1 VNTGWIVKNG
11 IHDTDGKQIVMIHDI
26 LFKGRQKIE
35 WDEVESYVKRYVGE
49 FVEIAE
55 TKDIVYMGSDL
66 PDEYAGSKY
75 TARLKGTMAKAKAN
89 AAQGIPEMLEIAT
102 NKRFKENL
110 ADKHNKNAKNGWY
123 RYDSRFALPVYDD
136 RGDVV
141 RYNLFMVE
149 LIVRHSSNGKMYLY
163 DIINTKKETG
173 TPL

>member
-75 TARLKGTMAKAKAN
+75 TARVDCASLV
-89 AAQGIPEMLEIAT
+89 QW
-102 NKRFKENL
+102 
-110 ADKHNKNAKNGWY
+110 KNV
-123 RYDSRFALPVYDD
+123 F
-136 RGDVV
+136 V
-141 RYNLFMVE
+141 RY
-149 LIVRHSSNGKMYLY
+149 H
-163 DIINTKKETG
+163 
-173 TPL
+173 